1 WRTSSSLMLEGV
13 VKRLCWSNH
22 PWLIRHGHRQ
32 DANALVVRQR
42 DCPHARR
49 NIERV
54 CEQIRISVRLS
65 AAGGVATLRTEPGD
79 VRAFDKTWAQTN
91 HLAVWINADAR
102 WSSRRRA
109 LRRWDLLLGHFPNSI
124 VPLANKPGPFLNR
137 QVSCF
142 VSKLERSFLIF

>member
-1 WRTSSSLMLEGV
+1 MLEGV
-13 VKRLCWSNH
+13 VKRLCWSNQ
-22 PWLIRHGHRQ
+22 PRLIRHGDRQ
-32 DANALVVRQR
+32 DANALAVRQR
-42 DCPHARR
+42 DRPHALR

-65 AAGGVATLRTEPGD
+65 AAGRVATLRTEPGD

-91 HLAVWINADAR
+91 HLAVRINANTR

-109 LRRWDLLLGHFPNSI
+109 LRRWDWLLGHFPNSI
-124 VPLANKPGPFLNR
+124 IPLANKPSPFLNG

-142 VSKLERSFLIF
+142 VSKLERRFLIVVGGG